1 MKERDPYIDILKA
14 IGIISIVIGHA
25 SINIPGT
32 NIEICKFV
40 YAYHLM
46 IFFFTAGFC
55 FKKEYAAEP
64 YQYIGRRLKSMLPL
78 YFKYNL
84 IFVLLHNLFVRYHF
98 VDEGK
103 GIYGIQEGISQIL
116 SAVAFTTAET
126 FLGAFWFVPLL
137 FFALGLF
144 VICFYWAE
152 KWKKPVLGHGV
163 LIVLAALV
171 GLFLCKRNVQ
181 LPYRLQIAV
190 LGIPILYLGYFCK
203 SGWGKV
209 SRFVKWYGAI
219 ASGVVVYLV
228 VTKVGMIELSVNSI
242 ISPILFYPVT
252 VLGIYFCLGLGK
264 LLLHCRLL
272 SRGMAVIG
280 QNSFHIMALHL
291 MIFKIVDLVYI
302 LLTRSDIVLLETYPH
317 SFELWI
323 IYYIAGVGI
332 PVIII
337 MFLKKVGSC
346 LKAKLKINIIRTN

>member
-126 FLGAFWFVPLL
+126 FFRGILVCTASFLR
-137 FFALGLF
+137 
-144 VICFYWAE
+144 
-152 KWKKPVLGHGV
+152 
-163 LIVLAALV
+163 V
-171 GLFLCKRNVQ
+171 GLICDLFL
-181 LPYRLQIAV
+181 
-190 LGIPILYLGYFCK
+190 LGRKMEKARTGTWGVDCFGSI
-203 SGWGKV
+203 SG
-209 SRFVKWYGAI
+209 SIFV
-219 ASGVVVYLV
+219 
-228 VTKVGMIELSVNSI
+228 
-242 ISPILFYPVT
+242 
-252 VLGIYFCLGLGK
+252 
-264 LLLHCRLL
+264 
-272 SRGMAVIG
+272 
-280 QNSFHIMALHL
+280 
-291 MIFKIVDLVYI
+291 
-302 LLTRSDIVLLETYPH
+302 
-317 SFELWI
+317 
-323 IYYIAGVGI
+323 
-332 PVIII
+332 
-337 MFLKKVGSC
+337 
-346 LKAKLKINIIRTN
+346 